1 MDCSKKQCVRYLGQG
16 LSDICT
22 EKCPAIIDWKQF
34 LQEAKIEEMHRDEW
48 EVLWRDAHFH
58 VKYDSLLFFPRPLAG
73 ASVYRIKKIRV
84 KETPDRFP
92 ETEWT
97 IHVQAENMPNHDQEV
112 SRVVWCH
119 LARTGGDYC
128 TLYKYDRLDKSR
140 PEGAIGQPINLKHG
154 IKRWKMRPHAF
165 SIAEVYLY
173 VAPDGRKEDV
183 ILVDTIHGYKWE
195 VSMGCS
201 RYSSLEKAEKEIIK
215 FLSPKRK

>member
-22 EKCPAIIDWKQF
+22 EKCQAIIDWKQF

-173 VAPDGRKEDV
+173 VPRRQKGRRD
-183 ILVDTIHGYKWE
+183 
-195 VSMGCS
+195 SC
-201 RYSSLEKAEKEIIK
+201 
-215 FLSPKRK
+215 